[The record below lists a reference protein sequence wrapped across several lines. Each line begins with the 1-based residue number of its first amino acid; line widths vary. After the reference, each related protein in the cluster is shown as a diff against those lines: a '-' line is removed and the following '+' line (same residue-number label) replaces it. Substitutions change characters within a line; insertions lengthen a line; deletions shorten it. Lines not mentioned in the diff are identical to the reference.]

1 MTLSCEAVQEN
12 VKLYFYDNKL
22 QWFAYPA
29 DKFEQKFQAQKDKE
43 YINK

>member
-12 VKLYFYDNKL
+12 IKLYFYDNKL
-22 QWFAYPA
+22 QRFSYPVE
-29 DKFEQKFQAQKDKE
+29 KFEKKFQVQKDKE